1 MGPIR
6 DSRAGASQALENE
19 KAWSF
24 FALEVLVISVAY
36 GWKEQSWLSGFIMFF
51 ILLALIAIP
60 VVKYIFA
67 AFMTFAWG
75 AVAYTISDAIG
86 KDNERTFV
94 ITAVVSLISAAIHF
108 ASVQYAGDLMRD
120 D

>member
-1 MGPIR
+1 MG
-6 DSRAGASQALENE
+6 SS
-19 KAWSF
+19 
-24 FALEVLVISVAY
+24 
-36 GWKEQSWLSGFIMFF
+36 
-51 ILLALIAIP
+51 
-60 VVKYIFA
+60 
-67 AFMTFAWG
+67 
-75 AVAYTISDAIG
+75 AYTISDAIG